1 MNDELFTIEDL
12 ETQIRLYLDD
22 DDTLYDTDLK
32 IVLNN
37 LTDEGD
43 YLELKFRGMTFQ
55 FDKETGEIINGE
67 EL

>member
-37 LTDEGD
+37 ITDEGD

>member
-1 MNDELFTIEDL
+1 MNDELFTLEDL
-12 ETQIRLYLDD
+12 EAQIRLYLDD

-43 YLELKFRGMTFQ
+43 YLELKFRGKTFQ

-67 EL
+67 DL

>member
-37 LTDEGD
+37 LID